1 VSNKPPFDGVRVLDL
16 CTTIAGPW
24 AAGILA
30 DQGADVIKVEE
41 PTRGDGLRHSGTTK
55 DGISCVFHMAN
66 RGKRS
71 IALDLKRPEGV
82 ETLKHLIK
90 TADVFM
96 HNTRPGVMERLGLG
110 YDAVRAV
117 RADIIYASISGFGE
131 RGPMAQRPAYD
142 PVIQCYAGMAW
153 LQGEERGKPE
163 LLRNLVCDKVTALMA
178 AQAISAALYARKD
191 GRGGQ
196 HVRLSM
202 LAAAAAFTWLE
213 MSVHEAFLDPDA
225 RFGPSPAD
233 ACHLYRFA
241 DGWANVVPNSDQA
254 FLSMCGAFGVQVDD
268 PRLHTFIGR
277 VQNPELMARV
287 MAAWEM
293 QTVQVPLKD
302 GIARLEALDIPCA
315 PVLTL
320 TELANHPHVE
330 ETGIF
335 METDYPGLGRV
346 REVRPPAEFSQT
358 PSRVRDRAPA
368 LGHDTDSLLRE
379 LGLDVAALRA
389 AKVVR

>member
-1 VSNKPPFDGVRVLDL
+1 MNQQPAFHGVRILDL

-41 PTRGDGLRHSGTTK
+41 PTRGDGLRLSGTSMN
-55 DGISCVFHMAN
+55 GISCVFHMAN

-71 IALDLKRPEGV
+71 IALDLKRPEGI
-82 ETLKHLIK
+82 ETLKQLIK
-90 TADVFM
+90 TADVFL
-96 HNTRPGVMERLGLG
+96 HNARPGVMERLGLG
-110 YDAVRAV
+110 YAAVRAV
-117 RADIIYASISGFGE
+117 REDIIYVSISGFGE
-131 RGPMAQRPAYD
+131 QGPLAAKPAYD
-142 PVIQCYAGMAW
+142 PVIQCYAGIAW
-153 LQGEERGKPE
+153 LQGEERSKPE

-196 HVRLSM
+196 EVRLSM

-213 MSVHEAFLDPDA
+213 MSVHEAFLDPGA

-254 FLSMCGAFGVQVDD
+254 FLDMCRAFGVEIEDA
-268 PRLHTFIGR
+268 RLETFMGR
-277 VQNPELMARV
+277 MQNPELLAQV
-287 MAAWEM
+287 IAAWETE
-293 QTVQVPLKD
+293 TVKVPLAE
-302 GIARLEALDIPCA
+302 GIARLQALDVPCA

-320 TELANHPHVE
+320 TDLANHPQARE
-330 ETGIF
+330 SDLF
-335 METDYPGLGRV
+335 LETDYPRLGRV
-346 REVRPPAEFSQT
+346 REVRPPAQFSAT
-358 PSRVRDRAPA
+358 PARVSGPAPA
-368 LGHDTDSLLRE
+368 LGQDTESVLRE
-379 LGLDVAALRA
+379 IGIDVAALRA

>member
-1 VSNKPPFDGVRVLDL
+1 VSHKPPFDGVRVLDL
-16 CTTIAGPW
+16 STTIAGPW

-41 PTRGDGLRHSGTTK
+41 PMRGDGLRNSGTSK
-55 DGISCVFHMAN
+55 NGISCVFHMAN

-71 IALDLKRPEGV
+71 IALDLKQPEGM
-82 ETLKHLIK
+82 ETLKRLAK
-90 TADVFM
+90 TADVFL

-117 RADIIYASISGFGE
+117 RDDIIYVSISGFGE
-131 RGPMAQRPAYD
+131 QGPLAQRPAYD

-153 LQGEERGKPE
+153 LQGEERSKPE

-196 HVRLSM
+196 HVHLSM
-202 LAAAAAFTWLE
+202 LAAAAAFNWVD
-213 MSVHEAFLDPDA
+213 MSVHEAFLDPDV

-241 DGWANVVPNSDQA
+241 DGWANVVPNSDQS
-254 FLSMCGAFGVQVDD
+254 FLSMCRAFGVEVDD
-268 PRLHTFIGR
+268 PRLHTFMGR
-277 VQNPELMARV
+277 VENPELMAQV
-287 MAAWEM
+287 IAAWEM
-293 QTVQVPLKD
+293 ETIKVPLKD
-302 GIARLEALDIPCA
+302 GLARLEALDIPCA

-320 TELANHPHVE
+320 TELANHPHVM
-330 ETGIF
+330 ETKMF
-335 METDYPGLGRV
+335 METEYPYQGRV
-346 REVRPPAEFSQT
+346 REVRPPAQFSGT
-358 PSRVRDRAPA
+358 PAQVGGPAPA
-368 LGHDTDSLLRE
+368 LGHDTDSLLAE
-379 LGLDVAALRA
+379 LGVDVAALRA